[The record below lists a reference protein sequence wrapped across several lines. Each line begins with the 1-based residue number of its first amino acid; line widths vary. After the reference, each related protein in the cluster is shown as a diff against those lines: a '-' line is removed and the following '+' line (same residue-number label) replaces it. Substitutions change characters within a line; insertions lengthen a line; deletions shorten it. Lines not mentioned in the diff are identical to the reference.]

1 MVLSKI
7 PDSSNFVLLN
17 EINRDFI
24 NFSYP
29 VIINLDKYVKVK
41 QLYLS
46 NKSYEINS
54 DFYLINDVWNFCFC
68 TI

>member
-7 PDSSNFVLLN
+7 LDPSNFVLLN

-41 QLYLS
+41 Q
-46 NKSYEINS
+46 
-54 DFYLINDVWNFCFC
+54 
-68 TI
+68 

>member
-54 DFYLINDVWNFCFC
+54 DFYLIDDVWNFCFC
-68 TI
+68 AI

>member
-7 PDSSNFVLLN
+7 PDLSNFVLLN

-68 TI
+68 AI

>member
-68 TI
+68 AI

>member
-7 PDSSNFVLLN
+7 PDLSNFVLLN

-54 DFYLINDVWNFCFC
+54 DFYLIDDVWNFCFC
-68 TI
+68 AI

>member
-46 NKSYEINS
+46 NKSYEVNS
-54 DFYLINDVWNFCFC
+54 VFYLINDVWNFCFC
-68 TI
+68 AI